1 MPQFDLNQGSATG
14 AAIYDTDIS
23 TSLRTVEAAGLG
35 VLVYDCDAVNGT
47 T

>member
-14 AAIYDTDIS
+14 AAIYVRDVS
-23 TSLRTVEAAGLG
+23 TGLRTVEAGHC
-35 VLVYDCDAVNGT
+35 VSVYDCDAVNGT